1 MDFNHRVLL
10 NHLEHTKFKL
20 LNRVFLYAP
29 KTSNFRLYETEKC
42 SHKKEGITKRIVTIT
57 EMFQRWNNKFVDFV
71 FFFLT
76 KAVLQSDLFSEL
88 VFIRTDPI

>member
-1 MDFNHRVLL
+1 MDSNHGVLL
-10 NHLEHTKFKL
+10 NRFAHKKFKL

-29 KTSNFRLYETEKC
+29 ITSNFHVYEAEKKVLQNAQIQLQKC
-42 SHKKEGITKRIVTIT
+42 FRDETRIVLI
-57 EMFQRWNNKFVDFV
+57 
-71 FFFLT
+71 FFLI